1 MESVGFDEPE
11 IELAVGDE
19 MTLHANV
26 RPLEVANRKVT
37 WESSDEAV
45 VSVDATGKLKALGHG
60 NAVITATSV
69 QNPEVYGECRVHVK
83 MSSDMVDIIPYQR
96 EVKLSWPGYNPDY
109 RWLVSWRQK
118 GGEDYASA
126 PAQTE
131 TSLYIRGLQP
141 DTEYEGS
148 ISSSDSE
155 EATPVKFVFSTKPL
169 TSKYAVIALDKKR
182 FAVGEAAPLV
192 VSNIACD
199 DYTIT
204 WKLNGTT
211 LDGDEHVFA
220 EPGTCEL
227 RAEVTFDDGTTDVL
241 IKELEITK

>member
-1 MESVGFDEPE
+1 
-11 IELAVGDE
+11 
-19 MTLHANV
+19 
-26 RPLEVANRKVT
+26 
-37 WESSDEAV
+37 
-45 VSVDATGKLKALGHG
+45 
-60 NAVITATSV
+60 
-69 QNPEVYGECRVHVK
+69 
-83 MSSDMVDIIPYQR
+83 MS
-96 EVKLSWPGYNPDY
+96 L
-109 RWLVSWRQK
+109 
-118 GGEDYASA
+118 
-126 PAQTE
+126 
-131 TSLYIRGLQP
+131 
-141 DTEYEGS
+141 
-148 ISSSDSE
+148 
-155 EATPVKFVFSTKPL
+155 
-169 TSKYAVIALDKKR
+169 IALDKKR